1 MTFLDCWRCLGIK
14 ACNLLANH
22 LLIVTQNVK
31 NNFKKGRALISIKS
45 DREIELMRKTCQL
58 ASSTLEFI
66 EPYVKPGVSTEKL
79 NQLCHEYILD
89 HSAYPSP
96 LNYHGFPKSIC
107 TSPNE
112 VICHGIPDEKVV
124 LKDGDILNIDVT
136 TYLNKFHGDTN
147 KTFFVGEV
155 DSKVKKLVE
164 VTYQSMREA
173 IKTVRPGSRLGDIGA
188 AIQEVVEPQGY
199 SIVEDYCGHGIGREF
214 HEEPQVVHFGQRG
227 TGIELKEGMTFTI
240 EPMINMG
247 SKSCKV
253 LKDKWTVI
261 TKDKKWSAQFEHT
274 ILVTKDGSEI
284 LTLRKDETP

>member
-1 MTFLDCWRCLGIK
+1 
-14 ACNLLANH
+14 
-22 LLIVTQNVK
+22 
-31 NNFKKGRALISIKS
+31 
-45 DREIELMRKTCQL
+45 
-58 ASSTLEFI
+58 
-66 EPYVKPGVSTEKL
+66 VSTEKL
-79 NQLCHEYILD
+79 NKLCHEYILD
-89 HSAYPSP
+89 HGAYPSP

-112 VICHGIPDEKVV
+112 VICHGIPNEKAI

-155 DSKVKKLVE
+155 DPKVIKLVE

-188 AIQEVVEPQGY
+188 AIQEVVGPQGY

-214 HEEPQVVHFGQRG
+214 HEEPQVVHFGERG

-247 SKSCKV
+247 SKNCKV